1 MSKSE
6 EDNVEKILI
15 FGTHGP
21 EDPERASLPFVI
33 GNAALVMDVNV
44 VVMLQGN
51 AVILAKKGCYEH
63 VFAAGLPPLKD
74 LVDSFLEQGGTLLIC
89 TPCIQER
96 GITKEMLL
104 DMATPVKAARA
115 VMEILEANNV
125 LNY

>member
-1 MSKSE
+1 MKKYSTPVIVGVAQLTQLKDAPHPLDPMGLMTETCISAFK
-6 EDNVEKILI
+6 DA
-15 FGTHGP
+15 GP
-21 EDPERASLPFVI
+21 P
-33 GNAALVMDVNV
+33 G
-44 VVMLQGN
+44 
-51 AVILAKKGCYEH
+51 
-63 VFAAGLPPLKD
+63 LKD